1 MICAY
6 EITLEQ
12 MLNAREARAEKQ
24 NMLCTKYLLPVIS
37 LTVNIPGAFK
47 STPVSSRI
55 FREGYDELI
64 KRLLED
70 GFAPVYQETCDLIT
84 GSEGY
89 VVVNMDKCA
98 IKELVIRIEMEHP
111 LGRLLDFDVIGQD
124 GMAISREALGYPK
137 RKCLICNEEAHVCA
151 RSRAHSIDNLMEKI
165 QSMTDAYFL
174 VYIE

>member
-64 KRLLED
+64 KRLLEN
-70 GFAPVYQETCDLIT
+70 GYTPVYQETHEFIT

-89 VVVNMDKCA
+89 VIVNMDKHA
-98 IKELVIRIEMEHP
+98 IKELAVQIEMKHS
-111 LGRLLDFDVIGQD
+111 LGRLLDFDVIGED
-124 GMAISREALGYPK
+124 GVAISREALGYPK

-151 RSRAHSIDNLMEKI
+151 RSRAHSIDNLLKKI
-165 QSMTDAYFL
+165 QSMVDQYFL
-174 VYIE
+174 KFD